1 MHTYEA
7 NGADVSSRELLNVL
21 FRRKWSFSLVFLT
34 GVVASVVWLW
44 VIRTDMYE
52 LTAKVLVRIGYE
64 QSTSST
70 ILNDRPLNV
79 VGYRAQDVNSEIDI
93 LQNTELLG
101 RVVDRLRLD
110 RPAPPPPYPDGFVA
124 RTRWHAKSIAARVKR
139 FVDDTLISA
148 GLRPRL
154 TDREK
159 VLAALKSGLTVAPQ
173 KDSNVFVA
181 HLLVDVREHSSVIL
195 NTLLDEYL
203 AFRLKLW
210 KGDGTV
216 AFFQA
221 QAASSERQLRD
232 AEEALSRFETQSDIN
247 LLNRQQDVLLVAA
260 SDAERA
266 MREAELGLTD
276 VKGKWARLERALA
289 IDDPSF
295 AVSGEFATG
304 SFPEN
309 LMVQLSSLQRERERM
324 RMTELDEG
332 VRLQNLKSQIAVTL
346 AQIRDYVRSIVDEK
360 QAAYDTRAAV
370 VSTLKARL
378 RSLHGEEADSTAL
391 KRRIKV
397 LEDQYLMYR
406 GRLNEAT
413 GVEALEA
420 QRIGNVVLAEWA
432 TDPLAP
438 AGVRKLTL
446 LLITLCI
453 SLWAAIAWVVCAEFF
468 DHSIYTA
475 ATLRQHVDAPVL
487 AVVPTSHAA
496 RLRQM
501 VGRRVPA
508 RSASGAP
515 GSLFLN

>member
-1 MHTYEA
+1 MHTFDT
-7 NGADVSSRELLNVL
+7 NGTGVSSRDLLTVL
-21 FRRKWSFSLVFLT
+21 FRRKWGMAFVCLT
-34 GVVASVVWLW
+34 GVFATVIWLW
-44 VIRTDMYE
+44 VLRDDTYA

-64 QSTSST
+64 QAPSNT
-70 ILNDRPLNV
+70 ILSDRPLNV
-79 VGYRAQDVNSEIDI
+79 VSYRAQDVNSEIDI

-101 RVVDRLRLD
+101 RVVDRLELYR
-110 RPAPPPPYPDGFVA
+110 ASPPPPYPDGFLA
-124 RTRWHAKSIAARVKR
+124 RTRWRAKSIATRAKQ
-139 FVDDTLISA
+139 FVDESMIWA

-154 TDREK
+154 TEREK
-159 VLAALKSGLTVAPQ
+159 VLAALKAGLTVAPQ
-173 KDSNVFVA
+173 KESNVFVA
-181 HLLVDVREHSSVIL
+181 HLLVNVREHSSIIL

-216 AFFQA
+216 AFFQS
-221 QAASSERQLRD
+221 QAAESERQLHD
-232 AEEALSRFETQSDIN
+232 AEEALSRFESQSGIT
-247 LLNRQQDVLLVAA
+247 LLNRQQDVLLVTA
-260 SDAERA
+260 SDAERV
-266 MREAELGLTD
+266 MHEAELALAD
-276 VKGKWARLERALA
+276 ANGKWMRLERALA
-289 IDDPSF
+289 TDDPSF

-304 SFPEN
+304 SFPEH

-332 VRLQNLKSQIAVTL
+332 VRLQNLKSQTAVTL
-346 AQIRDYVRSIVDEK
+346 AQIRDYVRSVVAEK

-391 KRRIKV
+391 KRRVKV

-406 GRLNEAT
+406 SRLNEAT

-420 QRIGNVVLAEWA
+420 QRIGNVVVAEWA

-446 LLITLCI
+446 LLIALCI
-453 SLWAAIAWVVCAEFF
+453 SLWAAIAWVVVAEFF
-468 DHSIYTA
+468 DHGIYTA
-475 ATLRQHVDAPVL
+475 ATLQNHVGAPVL
-487 AVVPTSHAA
+487 AVVPTAQSA
-496 RLRQM
+496 RLREM

-508 RSASGAP
+508 RAASGAP